1 MGYIC
6 FEKKKTGESC
16 SACIQIV
23 LHLQTIADTDRC
35 YSVCIKF
42 DDGCWVH
49 TASHHKTDGVFYSE
63 TPFLYTVTNSTEQD
77 ILPTKLQL

>member
-6 FEKKKTGESC
+6 FEEKNPGESC
-16 SACIQIV
+16 LACIQIV

-49 TASHHKTDGVFYSE
+49 TASHHKNRRRFF
-63 TPFLYTVTNSTEQD
+63 TPKLYFF
-77 ILPTKLQL
+77 IL